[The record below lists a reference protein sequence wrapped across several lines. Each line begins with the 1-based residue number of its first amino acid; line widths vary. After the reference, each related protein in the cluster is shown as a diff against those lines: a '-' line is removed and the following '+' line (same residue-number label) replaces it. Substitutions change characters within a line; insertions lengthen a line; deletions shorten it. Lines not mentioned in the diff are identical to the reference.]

1 MVYVLNTDE
10 HYSAMHLCWKAGLLL
25 SVLKQYSSLFM
36 NIMIFLIRG
45 RKGKILFNTVI
56 YLNVFYQKINISFTK
71 TIHCRLH
78 MIKF

>member
-45 RKGKILFNTVI
+45 RKGKILFNT
-56 YLNVFYQKINISFTK
+56 YT
-71 TIHCRLH
+71 
-78 MIKF
+78 